1 MLQMEELLLR
11 SRRLP
16 WAVWGMVLVVLALAI
31 VWTARPV
38 RAGIREQM
46 IQREGE
52 ILQAVLA
59 AQLEAVSQE
68 GLEEDPADP
77 ATQLAVLLSIR
88 RLQGV
93 LGIRLFDAEGR
104 FVDSFPPT
112 LKERDVPPADLEAL
126 NALRSVSRYFAAA
139 RLEEHFYAEQS
150 SDTESVPAVA
160 LLTIHVPL
168 HTAEAGIPSGLAEFV
183 VDGVAMTADLA
194 RLDQQMLL
202 QELAIF
208 LVGGVLLTLAL
219 GWAFRRLHRLHGQ
232 LVERTESLLR
242 ANAELALAAR
252 TAALGAITSHLVHG
266 LRSPL
271 AGLQNLVASGA
282 GDRAAPAP
290 EDWAQAA
297 ASMRRMQNL
306 INEVLQ
312 VLREHQVGDQYQV
325 SFEELGQLVS
335 ARVAAVILGTGVRL
349 EVRCRATGLLDNRA
363 ANLVML
369 ILATLLENALQ
380 ASPPGRRVEL
390 EIQEQDGQAVCRV
403 RDEGT
408 GIATSVRS
416 NLFNPVVSTKE
427 GGSGLGLAIARQL
440 AQHLGARL
448 ELTETG
454 KTGSVFEL
462 AIPDACI
469 CASDAGSGEAVNREL
484 AAHTNHRCA

>member
-1 MLQMEELLLR
+1 
-11 SRRLP
+11 
-16 WAVWGMVLVVLALAI
+16 MVLVVLALAI

-38 RAGIREQM
+38 RAGIRDQM

-88 RLQGV
+88 QLKGV
-93 LGIRLFDAEGR
+93 LGIRLFDADGR

-112 LKERDVPPADLEAL
+112 LKERHVPPADLESLQAL
-126 NALRSVSRYFAAA
+126 QSISRYFAAV
-139 RLEEHFYAEQS
+139 RLEEQFYVEQGPE
-150 SDTESVPAVA
+150 TESVPAVA

-168 HTAEAGIPSGLAEFV
+168 HTAEATGPCGVAEFV
-183 VDGVAMTADLA
+183 LDGVAMTADLA
-194 RLDQQMLL
+194 SLDQQMLL

-208 LVGGVLLTLAL
+208 LVGSVLLTLAL

-232 LVERTESLLR
+232 LAERTDSLLR

-271 AGLQNLVASGA
+271 AGLQNLVANGA
-282 GDRAAPAP
+282 RDRAVPAP

-312 VLREHQVGDQYQV
+312 VLREHPVGDQYQV

-335 ARVAAVILGTGVRL
+335 ARVAAVVLGTGVRL
-349 EVRCRATGLLDNRA
+349 EVSCRATGLLENRA

-390 EIQEQDGQAVCRV
+390 AIQEQEGQTVCRV
-403 RDEGT
+403 RDEGA
-408 GIATSVRS
+408 GVAASVRS
-416 NLFNPVVSTKE
+416 SLFNPVVSTKE

-448 ELTETG
+448 ELVETG

-462 AIPDACI
+462 AIPDACVY
-469 CASDAGSGEAVNREL
+469 ASDSGSGEAPNREL
-484 AAHTNHRCA
+484 AAQRSHRCA